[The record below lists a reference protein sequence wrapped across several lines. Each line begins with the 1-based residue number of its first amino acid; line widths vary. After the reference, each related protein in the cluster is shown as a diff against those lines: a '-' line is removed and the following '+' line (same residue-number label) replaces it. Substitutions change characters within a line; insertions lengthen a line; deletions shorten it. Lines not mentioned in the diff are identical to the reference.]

1 MNTEK
6 TMQNRMTL
14 RVAAGSL
21 AFALPKD
28 TDRTQVDFYKY
39 ASKNGIS
46 VAAQLRDAFKTVDL
60 LKNTTTDR
68 AKVMVDSPV
77 LLIPLDEYN
86 DNDKETLYKHS
97 FPSTEGCAIIGNVL
111 PDLNAVAVFA
121 LNRDLKLVVEDH
133 YSDTRYIHLMQPVW
147 DYLHRRHFLG
157 NRRKLYV
164 YFHDNELEMFSF
176 ERNHFIFYNRYQARS
191 AKDAVYFTLFVWKQL
206 ALDQMHDELF
216 LGGEI
221 PDKEQLLRGLRSYV
235 QMVAVISSA
244 ASFSNVPLTQE
255 KGITFDMITSL
266 LA

>member
-1 MNTEK
+1 
-6 TMQNRMTL
+6 MTI

-28 TDRTQVDFYKY
+28 TDRTQVDFCKY
-39 ASKNGIS
+39 ASKSGIS
-46 VAAQLRDAFKTVDL
+46 VAAQLRDAFKTVEM
-60 LKNTTTDR
+60 LKESATER
-68 AKVMVDSPV
+68 AKILVDSPI

-86 DNDKETLYKHS
+86 DKDKETLYKHS

-133 YSDTRYIHLMQPVW
+133 YNDTRYIHLMQPVW

-157 NRRKLYV
+157 NRRKL
-164 YFHDNELEMFSF
+164 EMFSF

-191 AKDAVYFTLFVWKQL
+191 VKDAVYFTLFVWKQL
-206 ALDQMHDELF
+206 ALDQTHDELY
-216 LGGEI
+216 LVGEI
-221 PDKEQLLRGLRSYV
+221 PDKETMLRSLREYV
-235 QMVAVISSA
+235 QMVAVISST